1 MDRIP
6 CWRVSDPCSPGCVPC
21 TVHHAVCR
29 VPYAVRPV
37 RPPPLCATV
46 RRTAVRH
53 ALYAVLPYAV
63 CNAPYTSRLLP
74 CTSIAICRSQYTFC
88 RTAVPPH
95 CRTPC
100 CRTTARPCAVLP
112 YCGTTIRRTAV
123 LFLSKTGKN
132 YNHKAL
138 GDPCGGPGHPPP
150 YAVRRTAVRRTA
162 VLLYCRTPYCRTPY
176 TICRTPYRR
185 TAVRRMPYAVRRMPY
200 AVLPYAVRRTLCRT
214 RSVAHIPGLARESCG
229 PHWRGI

>member
-6 CWRVSDPCSPGCVPC
+6 CWRASDPCSPGCVLC
-21 TVHHAVCR
+21 TVHHAVRR

-53 ALYAVLPYAV
+53 ALYAVLPYVV
-63 CNAPYTSRLLP
+63 CNTPYTSRLLP
-74 CTSIAICRSQYTFC
+74 CTSIAVCRSQYTFC
-88 RTAVPPH
+88 RTAALPH

-123 LFLSKTGKN
+123 LFLSNMGKN
-132 YNHKAL
+132 YDHIRHWGIPVGGRGTPRRTPYAVL
-138 GDPCGGPGHPPP
+138 PYCRTPYCRTAVLPYAVLPYAVHHMPYAVLPYCRTPYAVRRTPC
-150 YAVRRTAVRRTA
+150 AVRRTAVRRT
-162 VLLYCRTPYCRTPY
+162 PY
-176 TICRTPYRR
+176 T
-185 TAVRRMPYAVRRMPY
+185 VPYA
-200 AVLPYAVRRTLCRT
+200 
-214 RSVAHIPGLARESCG
+214 
-229 PHWRGI
+229 